1 MKCAAVAARQRQS
14 TQRKTI
20 RNTLFFITAS
30 LHIGDRHAQKH
41 DNTDHDRR
49 EYPRGYRGNDKEQLA
64 LFDLVRAK
72 GSGSLLVRSF
82 CGQKAEKRDQEK
94 ADRQQGNCKKQNVQN
109 VIKEHTISSFFF
121 PYVHF
126 TFFRAES
133 QEISVFSLRIP
144 AKYDK
149 IGVFSYI

>member
-30 LHIGDRHAQKH
+30 LHIGNRHAQKH

-49 EYPRGYRGNDKEQLA
+49 EYPRGYRGNDKEQPA

-72 GSGSLLVRSF
+72 GSGRLFVRAF
-82 CGQKAEKRDQEK
+82 GGQKTEKRDTEK
-94 ADRQQGNCKKQNVQN
+94 AERQQRDPEKQNVQN
-109 VIKEHTISSFFF
+109 VIEKHQSTLLFLCVYLFYLFARGKSRNIRFFLA
-121 PYVHF
+121 
-126 TFFRAES
+126 RM
-133 QEISVFSLRIP
+133 
-144 AKYDK
+144 KK
-149 IGVFSYI
+149 M